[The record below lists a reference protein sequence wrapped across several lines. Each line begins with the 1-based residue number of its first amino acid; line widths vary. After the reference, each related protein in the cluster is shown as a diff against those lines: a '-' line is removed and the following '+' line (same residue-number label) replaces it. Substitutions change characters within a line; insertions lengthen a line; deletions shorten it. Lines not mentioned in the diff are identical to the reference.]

1 MIRTPALIILLL
13 LLGLTACGTTAS
25 KNSSRQQPSVSKIS
39 LREVPKAALAA
50 AEHHVPGIYLHGA
63 SLIRQPAHDVYEL
76 KGLSHHTHYEIYVT
90 AEGHILDIEHDRS
103 LSD

>member
-1 MIRTPALIILLL
+1 MIRIAQLSILLL
-13 LLGLTACGTTAS
+13 LSALTACGTSAS
-25 KNSSRQQPSVSKIS
+25 KNPNRQNPSVSKIT
-39 LREVPKAALAA
+39 LQEVPKDALAA
-50 AEHHVPGIYLHGA
+50 AEHNVPGIYIHGA
-63 SLIRQPAHDVYEL
+63 SIIRHPAHDVYEL

>member
-1 MIRTPALIILLL
+1 MTRIPELTAVLLL
-13 LLGLTACGTTAS
+13 SALTACGTSAS
-25 KNSSRQQPSVSKIS
+25 KNPNQQNPSVSKIT
-39 LREVPKAALAA
+39 LHDVPKAALAA
-50 AEHHVPGIYLHGA
+50 ADHNVPGIYIHGA
-63 SLIRQPAHDVYEL
+63 SIIRHPAHDIYEL

>member
-1 MIRTPALIILLL
+1 MERILVIATLLL
-13 LLGLTACGTTAS
+13 SSALTACGTLGS
-25 KNSSRQQPSVSKIS
+25 KNPKQTDPSVSKIH
-39 LREVPKAALAA
+39 LREVPKAALSA

-63 SLIRQPAHDVYEL
+63 SIIRQKDHNVYEL

-90 AEGHILDIEHDRS
+90 AEGHILDIDHDRS